1 MPQARARKMAFD
13 KFGYGALAL
22 YGAGMVA
29 MAVAVYGFN
38 LASVVRDLTDS
49 DRARAKLQTGR
60 MLMRT
65 EDRTQCRFLR
75 FDNRTSLITDETL
88 TECGE
93 QSNPLAAPP
102 ADGSYSVFREG
113 FIKR

>member
-1 MPQARARKMAFD
+1 MPQARARKMTFD

-22 YGAGMVA
+22 YGVGLVA
-29 MAVAVYGFN
+29 MALAIYGLN
-38 LASVVRDLTDS
+38 LASVVAGLTDS
-49 DRARAKLQTGR
+49 NRARAQLQTGR
-60 MLMRT
+60 MLVRT
-65 EDRTQCRFLR
+65 EDRTQCRSLR
-75 FDNRTSLITDETL
+75 FDNKTSNITDETL